1 MFRHDRNNR
10 NHAGDV
16 ERLPF
21 GIRLLHAL
29 RKDPDWEAL
38 TAAEL
43 AAHTEAANRL
53 TGSRAA
59 RVITGFPERDTEID
73 WKEVALGDRVIPV
86 RVYRP
91 AGEGHGTLP
100 LVVHVHGGGFAGTAA
115 QCDWGNSH
123 LAARLPAVI
132 ISVEHR
138 LLAPGIPLSAA
149 ADDGWDVL
157 RHIVDHAGNWGID
170 PTRVAVAGESTGALI
185 TALSAIRAKASGL
198 TLRAQVLVN
207 PACDLA
213 GSFDDYPSISRYADS
228 PTLNL
233 PRLHL
238 FRRLAVPQGSDPRAV
253 SPLYAGDLGG
263 LAPALV
269 VVPTLDPLA
278 DQGRRYAERLRES
291 GTPARLSEYPEATH
305 AFITMPGLVPQAKPA
320 HREVTEFLRD
330 RLIGSTTE
338 IRQANLQV

>member
-1 MFRHDRNNR
+1 MFRYDRTDTNR
-10 NHAGDV
+10 AGEG
-16 ERLPF
+16 ERPPL

-29 RKDPDWEAL
+29 RKDPDWETL

-43 AAHTEAANRL
+43 ATHSEAANRL
-53 TGSRAA
+53 FGSRAL
-59 RVITGFPERDTEID
+59 RVITGFPKRGTTID
-73 WKEVALGDRVIPV
+73 WEEVALGDRVIPV

-91 AGEGHGTLP
+91 SGERGGTLP

-123 LAARLPAVI
+123 LAARLPAVVV
-132 ISVEHR
+132 SVEHR

-157 RHIVDHAGNWGID
+157 RHIVNHAGEWGVD
-170 PTRVAVAGESTGALI
+170 PARVAVAGESTGALI
-185 TALSAIRAKASGL
+185 TALSAIRAKTSGL

-207 PACDLA
+207 PASDLA
-213 GSFDDYPSISRYADS
+213 GSFDDYASISRYADS
-228 PTLNL
+228 PTLSL
-233 PRLHL
+233 PKLNL
-238 FRRLAVPQGSDPRAV
+238 FRQLAVPPGSDPRAV
-253 SPLYAGDLGG
+253 SPLYADDLGG

-269 VVPTLDPLA
+269 VVPILDPLA

-291 GTPARLSEYPEATH
+291 GTPAQLSEYPGATH
-305 AFITMPGLVPQAKPA
+305 AFITMPGLVPQARA
-320 HREVTEFLRD
+320 ARAEITRFLRD
-330 RLIGSTTE
+330 HFAGSQ